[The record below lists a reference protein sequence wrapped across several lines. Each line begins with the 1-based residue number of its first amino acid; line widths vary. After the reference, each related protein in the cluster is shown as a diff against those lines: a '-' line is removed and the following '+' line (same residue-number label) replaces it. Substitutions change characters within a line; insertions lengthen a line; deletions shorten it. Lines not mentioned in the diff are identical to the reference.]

1 MNLTKKILLPILF
14 LACGIGVFAYLK
26 MTRAEQPTTQ
36 VQERVW
42 RVAVLEARP
51 ETLAPTLTLYGRVE
65 SPNVLKAAAPAEAV
79 VQQVLV
85 KEGEQV
91 HEGQLLLQLDQ
102 RDFLPRLDQSK
113 AEVAQLE
120 ADIAGERQ
128 RHQRDEQALKQEQEI
143 LRLAQ
148 AAVTRAE
155 QLKKQSMGSESALDE
170 ARQNA
175 ARQALVVISREFDLT
190 NHQTRLDQLQAR
202 LLQARAKLQETELE
216 LERSRVSA
224 PFDGVVSDVAVA
236 PGDRVRKAD
245 VMLQMYDPQTLEVR
259 ARIPAPYRDELQQSL
274 SQGLQ
279 MTGRTLIG
287 AAEILLSLERLSG
300 EADPR
305 GIDGLFRIDQG
316 LRWLRLGETLQ
327 FQLRRPPRDNALAL
341 PYQALYGG
349 NRVYLLEDGRMRGI
363 QVKALGSLID
373 EERGEQL
380 VVSSV
385 DLPPG
390 AQVVTTHLP
399 NAVTGLRAEAVD

>member
-1 MNLTKKILLPILF
+1 MNLTKKILLPIL
-14 LACGIGVFAYLK
+14 LLGCGIGVFAYLT

-42 RVAVLEARP
+42 RVAVMEAQP
-51 ETLAPTLTLYGRVE
+51 ETLAPTLMLYGRVE

-91 HEGQLLLQLDQ
+91 RQGQLLLQLDQ

-128 RHQRDEQALKQEQEI
+128 RHQRDKQALQQEQEI
-143 LRLAQ
+143 QRLAQ

-155 QLKKQSMGSESALDE
+155 QLKKQNMGSESALDE

-190 NHQTRLDQLQAR
+190 NHETRLDQLQAR
-202 LLQARAKLQETELE
+202 LLQARARLRETELE

-224 PFDGVVSDVAVA
+224 PFDGVVSEVAVA

-245 VMLQMYDPQTLEVR
+245 VMLQMYAPQTLEVR
-259 ARIPAPYRDELQQSL
+259 ARIPAPYRDELQRSL
-274 SQGLQ
+274 SQGRQ

-287 AAEILLSLERLSG
+287 DAEILLSLERLSG

-305 GIDGLFRIDQG
+305 GIDGLFRIDRG

-327 FQLRRPPRDNALAL
+327 FQLRRPPRENALAL

-349 NRVYLLEDGRMRGI
+349 NRVYLLEEGRMRGI
-363 QVKALGSLID
+363 QVKALGSLMD
-373 EERGEQL
+373 EQRGELL
-380 VVSSV
+380 VVSSL

>member
-1 MNLTKKILLPILF
+1 MTFTKKILLPVLF
-14 LACGIGVFAYLK
+14 LMCGTGVFAYLK

-42 RVAVLEARP
+42 RVAVREVWP

-85 KEGEQV
+85 KEGEQIRQ
-91 HEGQLLLQLDQ
+91 GQLLVQLDQ

-120 ADIAGERQ
+120 AEIAAERQ
-128 RHQRDEQALKQEQEI
+128 RHQRDREALRQEQEI
-143 LRLAQ
+143 LRLGR
-148 AAVTRAE
+148 AAVARAE

-202 LLQARAKLQETELE
+202 LLQARARLQETELE
-216 LERSRVSA
+216 LERSRLTA
-224 PFDGVVSDVAVA
+224 PFDGVVATVAVA

-274 SQGLQ
+274 SQGHT

-287 AAEILLSLERLSG
+287 DAQILLGLERLSG

-305 GIDGLFRIDQG
+305 GIDGLFRIDEG

-327 FQLRRPPRDNALAL
+327 FQLRRPPKDNALAL

-349 NRVYLLEDGRMRGI
+349 SRLYLLEQGRMRGV
-363 QVKALGSLID
+363 QVQVLGSLMD
-373 EERGEQL
+373 QEQGELL
-380 VVSSV
+380 VVSS
-385 DLPPG
+385 LGIPAG
-390 AQVVTTHLP
+390 ARVVTTHLP